1 MTTTAQAFARL
12 VGRLGSGNDNSTK
25 EYSELL
31 YELPAILGRGD
42 NAILIDNDDATIS
55 RQHVVIDWDP
65 SKTSYTIKCLS
76 KNGIIVDKKKL
87 SKNEDAL
94 IDNGSAIRIGTA
106 KLYFT
111 LPFDKKRKSG
121 SPPSDNVERRKR
133 GSAAGLNEISIIP
146 TPEPCSLENVE
157 RITYNTMVQE
167 CFEAVPKSYDL
178 NQGIMM
184 AWVLQWIEKR
194 YPNTT
199 QGVLQSSVNKG
210 ILAALQKLA
219 VRTDVGDHV
228 IVKCMKWK
236 PKSLDEGNSENVPL
250 GAGSDDSFDNQ

>member
-1 MTTTAQAFARL
+1 MMTTTSQAFARL
-12 VGRLGSGNDNSTK
+12 VGRLGSGNDNATK

-42 NAILIDNDDATIS
+42 NAILIDNDDTTIS
-55 RQHVVIDWDP
+55 RQHVLIDWDP
-65 SKTSYTIKCLS
+65 AKTSYTIKCLS

-111 LPFDKKRKSG
+111 LPFDKKRKNGG
-121 SPPSDNVERRKR
+121 SPPSDTVERRKR

-146 TPEPCSLENVE
+146 IPEPCSLENIE
-157 RITYNTMVQE
+157 RITYNAMVQA

-184 AWVLQWIEKR
+184 AWILQWIEKR

-210 ILAALQKLA
+210 VFAALQKLA

-236 PKSLDEGNSENVPL
+236 PKSLDGNVENLGANSE
-250 GAGSDDSFDNQ
+250 DSFDNQ